1 MGQDHCLGGGDPA
14 EDDSDPGTRSSRPG
28 CPLGCESRTGARPSC
43 TASPSGLGSRHLVT
57 SSSYVCTCCLMA
69 TTTTVAVTPERRDP
83 LFTELYSSRKLEKE
97 ISFSSQKR
105 VSSLPETLKS
115 GPDLAARG
123 RSGPTD
129 TGVSFNCEYDTRQYT
144 CPTGYV
150 LSSPPPR
157 LLAGLVV
164 ISAKLDPNESI
175 LPNSLKPAPIALLNA
190 CALATWSFGYIP
202 RLRGRRVGVRAL
214 GAVASPANFACENE
228 TSSSGLALRLS
239 CSLAHSVAR
248 IVLSVL

>member
-1 MGQDHCLGGGDPA
+1 MG
-14 EDDSDPGTRSSRPG
+14 S
-28 CPLGCESRTGARPSC
+28 
-43 TASPSGLGSRHLVT
+43 HLVT

-69 TTTTVAVTPERRDP
+69 TTTTVAVTQERRDP

-97 ISFSSQKR
+97 ISFSSLSPRDSKI
-105 VSSLPETLKS
+105 
-115 GPDLAARG
+115 GPRFSRPRQVGKA
-123 RSGPTD
+123 D

-190 CALATWSFGYIP
+190 CPLATWSFGYIP